1 MAAGCRKRDE
11 IRCRWVEG
19 DGGEDCDVRVR
30 VSCIITRS
38 ETIFQAND
46 VLCLFGA

>member
-1 MAAGCRKRDE
+1 
-11 IRCRWVEG
+11 V
-19 DGGEDCDVRVR
+19 GGEDCVRVP
-30 VSCIITRS
+30 CIITHS